1 MGEGNVPA
9 PLPGVDDG
17 SSSLAVS
24 RVGEGKV
31 RVEKKA
37 GSPDAAA
44 DNIGRE
50 GISIRGPEKVEE
62 AAGAGKICR
71 GGISN
76 GALEKVKEAAG
87 AGQICREGISNWEPE
102 KVEEAAGAGKICHE
116 GIGTNEV
123 FTPPPHSTWSLHGVY
138 IIPHRLHVDS
148 MEYVLAVIPLILGSP
163 FHLDSTWNDDGM
175 AKFHM
180 E

>member
-1 MGEGNVPA
+1 M
-9 PLPGVDDG
+9 
-17 SSSLAVS
+17 
-24 RVGEGKV
+24 
-31 RVEKKA
+31 KKM
-37 GSPDAAA
+37 
-44 DNIGRE
+44 E
-50 GISIRGPEKVEE
+50 HEKV
-62 AAGAGKICR
+62 AGDMPKI
-71 GGISN
+71 
-76 GALEKVKEAAG
+76 
-87 AGQICREGISNWEPE
+87 
-102 KVEEAAGAGKICHE
+102 
-116 GIGTNEV
+116 EV

>member
-1 MGEGNVPA
+1 MVVVVQYLQLG
-9 PLPGVDDG
+9 LHLW
-17 SSSLAVS
+17 S
-24 RVGEGKV
+24 
-31 RVEKKA
+31 
-37 GSPDAAA
+37 
-44 DNIGRE
+44 
-50 GISIRGPEKVEE
+50 IST
-62 AAGAGKICR
+62 
-71 GGISN
+71 IS
-76 GALEKVKEAAG
+76 
-87 AGQICREGISNWEPE
+87 
-102 KVEEAAGAGKICHE
+102 
-116 GIGTNEV
+116 EV